1 MGMQILDKLTIGG
14 DLELKNRVVLAPL
27 TRARCTPTED
37 PLDPASNVPN
47 DIMAEYYSQR
57 ASGGLII
64 TEATAISEAASG
76 WRNAPHIKTA
86 EEVAAWKKVVDAV
99 HEKNGVIFLQLWH
112 MGRQGHASFH
122 PTTNKTLAPSAI
134 PMKGVQIRSAT
145 GENTEGQVP
154 TEMTL
159 EDIQETIRDY
169 VNAAKLC
176 KEAGFD
182 GVEIH
187 SANGY
192 LLDTFLQSSTNT
204 RTDEYGGSPENRL
217 RIVKEI
223 FEAIVE
229 SGAYPASRIGF
240 RISPN
245 GVFGDM
251 GSADNKE
258 MFTYVAQEMNTY
270 KPAYLHV
277 MDGLGFGFHNKGPV
291 VTTFDIRKNFDGPIM
306 ANVGLTK
313 DMAEGLV
320 RSGTADLVCF
330 GRLYMSNPDLPERFA
345 NNWPTEPESTYE
357 NWWQPTGAKGY
368 TDYPFY
374 KEEEQKEPEAEVGN
388 AVVEKVPEEKK
399 AELTKGAGR
408 EILSKLNETSASVK

>member
-1 MGMQILDKLTIGG
+1 MQILDKLTIGG
-14 DLELKNRVVLAPL
+14 DLELKNRVCLAPL

-37 PLDPASNVPN
+37 PLDEVSNTPN
-47 DIMAEYYSQR
+47 DIMVEYYRQR
-57 ASGGLII
+57 ASGGLLI

-76 WRNAPHIKTA
+76 WRNAPHIRTP
-86 EEVAAWKKVVDAV
+86 EQVTAWKKVVDAV
-99 HEKNGVIFLQLWH
+99 HEENGVVFLQLWH
-112 MGRQGHASFH
+112 MGRQGHVTFH
-122 PTTNKTLAPSAI
+122 PTSNKTLAPSTI
-134 PMKGVQIRSAT
+134 PMAGVEIRSAT
-145 GENTEGQVP
+145 GESEVGQVP
-154 TEMTL
+154 TEMTV
-159 EDIQETIRDY
+159 EEIQQTIQDY

-187 SANGY
+187 AANGY
-192 LLDTFLQSSTNT
+192 LIDTFLQSSTNT

-217 RIVKEI
+217 RLLKQV

-245 GVFGDM
+245 GAFGDM
-251 GSADNKE
+251 GSEDNKE
-258 MFTYVAQEMNTY
+258 MFTYVAREMNEY

-291 VTTFDIRKNFDGPIM
+291 VTTFDIRKNFEGPIM

-313 DMAEGLV
+313 DSAEGLV
-320 RSGTADLVCF
+320 RSGTVDLCAF
-330 GRLYMSNPDLPERFA
+330 GRLYMSNPDLSERFA
-345 NNWPTEPESTYE
+345 NNWPVEPECAYE
-357 NWWQPTGAKGY
+357 NWWYPTGAKGY

-374 KEEEQKEPEAEVGN
+374 KEEEKKE
-388 AVVEKVPEEKK
+388 EEKK
-399 AELTKGAGR
+399 E
-408 EILSKLNETSASVK
+408 